1 MKYPAEALSKIDEA
15 KVEAKLPENQ
25 NDRRSAVRDE
35 NPALNQKAT
44 LASESIVVIPA
55 QETQGS
61 ANADTASASAGQ
73 FPTRTHN
80 SKITGVEAVQLNIS
94 KGATEQ
100 IPSRGRRPPTPYHPP
115 SNLALTEI
123 SESSE
128 EGDEVN
134 QRSPVSRL
142 LASIAHVFFQSH
154 SKTLCMA
161 RLKSGHG

>member
-134 QRSPVSRL
+134 QRSPVLTR
-142 LASIAHVFFQSH
+142 
-154 SKTLCMA
+154 T
-161 RLKSGHG
+161 